1 MKIKE
6 GESFIRA
13 PVTTAAQ
20 EKACVIHATYGLCYI
35 KSYKSSWHRT
45 FSENDRRSYPSS
57 VCEDAGFGGMGRE
70 LGETFPV
77 PFSLKCCFEV
87 IC

>member
-1 MKIKE
+1 M
-6 GESFIRA
+6 SYMLHMVF
-13 PVTTAAQ
+13 VTSRVTSHHDT
-20 EKACVIHATYGLCYI
+20 EHL
-35 KSYKSSWHRT
+35 
-45 FSENDRRSYPSS
+45 ENDRRSYPSS
-57 VCEDAGFGGMGRE
+57 VCEDSGFGGMGRE